1 MSRMKKKPPEDLI
14 TIPFSDLVLAHG
26 EIGVHRGRKYG
37 FRDVFGF
44 RTLQDLPFTRLAKKV
59 KAAYEGMD
67 VPKHKGWPAQREVL
81 KWFVDK
87 GPEALYQLKDNIQ
100 VVRAPG
106 GGYYI
111 VGGNH
116 RSLALYVLGAD
127 NIRAVVKRGDRRT
140 TGAWLANRY
149 GATAGGD
156 RSWLS
161 SRRTAGRSRP

>member
-1 MSRMKKKPPEDLI
+1 MSRKKKKPEDRI
-14 TIPFSDLVLAHG
+14 TIPFDDLIMAHG

-44 RTLQDLPFTRLAKKV
+44 KTLQDLPFTRLAKKV
-59 KAAYEGMD
+59 KAAYEGTD

-87 GPEALYQLKDNIQ
+87 GPEAMYQLKDNIQ
-100 VVRAPG
+100 VVHAP

-116 RSLALYVLGAD
+116 RALALYVLGAD
-127 NIRAVVKRGDRRT
+127 SVQAVVKRGDRRT

-149 GATAGGD
+149 GATAG

-161 SRRTAGRSRP
+161 SRRAARRS